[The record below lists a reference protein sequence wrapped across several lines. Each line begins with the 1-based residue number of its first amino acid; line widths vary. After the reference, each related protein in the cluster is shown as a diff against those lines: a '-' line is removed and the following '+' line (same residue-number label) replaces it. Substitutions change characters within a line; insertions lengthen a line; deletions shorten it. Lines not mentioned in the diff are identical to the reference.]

1 VGLTR
6 AEYASLYG
14 PTVGDR
20 LRLGDTDLFVTVE
33 ADDGRPGHEPLA
45 GFGKTVRDGLLTTGD
60 LPLDE
65 ALDVVV
71 TNVVLVD
78 PVLGVRK
85 TSIGVRD
92 GRVVAVGRAGDPQA
106 DDAVTVPISA
116 ATGVVAAEGLI
127 ATPGAIDAHVHLIGP
142 QLVPAALAGGTTT
155 MAAMSYSGAFDLGIN
170 PRANL
175 DNLLRAWRA
184 VPINLLPIV
193 RGSTANAAFLDD
205 LAALGAGAYKVH
217 EDVGAYPWVLD
228 AVLAAAERHD
238 MQVALHA
245 DGLGESATLE
255 ETLAAIDGRAVHA
268 YHVEGCGGGPVNLLE
283 AVSLDNVL
291 PSSTSPTVPFG
302 ANAVAEHEEMI
313 RTVHRL
319 SPLLPGDTAAARGRI
334 RAWTMAAE
342 SVLHDLGAISMM
354 SSDSM
359 GMGRVGEVT
368 RRTWQLAHV
377 MARAAGD
384 AGAAGVNERVLRYL
398 AKLTI
403 NPALVHGIAHEVG
416 SLQPGK
422 LADIVLW
429 RPAFFGAKPQLVLK
443 SGFPVWAPLA
453 SGSGSTRI
461 GEPLVQGPL
470 WGGTGDA
477 PAHLATVF
485 SAATGAERVRAAW
498 GGPVALVRATRTV
511 RKADLPRNGATP
523 AVEVDGERC
532 EVRIDG
538 EPVRLEPAAD
548 LPLNRAYFLT

>member
-1 VGLTR
+1 MGLTR

-14 PTVGDR
+14 PTTGDR
-20 LRLGDTDLFVTVE
+20 VRLGDTDLFVTVE
-33 ADDGRPGHEPLA
+33 ADDGRPGHEPVV
-45 GFGKTVRDGLLTTGD
+45 GFGKTVRDGLLATGER
-60 LPLDE
+60 PLDQ

-85 TSIGVRD
+85 TSIGVRE
-92 GRVVAVGRAGDPQA
+92 GRVAAVGRAGDPDR
-106 DDAVTVPISA
+106 DDGVTVPISA
-116 ATGVVAAEGLI
+116 ATGVVAGEGLI
-127 ATPGAIDAHVHLIGP
+127 ATPGTIDSHVHLIGP
-142 QLVPAALAGGTTT
+142 QLVPAALAGATTT

-175 DNLLRAWRA
+175 DNILRAWRA

-193 RGSTANAAFLDD
+193 RGSTANADFLDD

-217 EDVGAYPWVLD
+217 EDVGAYPWVVD

-255 ETLAAIDGRAVHA
+255 ETLAAIGGRAVHA

-283 AVSLDNVL
+283 AVSHDNVL

-302 ANAVAEHEEMI
+302 VNAVAEHEEMI

-319 SPLLPGDTAAARGRI
+319 NPLLPFDTAAARGRI

-384 AGAAGVNERVLRYL
+384 DGTNERVLRYL

-416 SLQPGK
+416 SLEPGK

-429 RPAFFGAKPQLVLK
+429 RPAFFGAKPQLILK
-443 SGFPVWAPLA
+443 SGFPVWGPLA
-453 SGSGSTRI
+453 SGSGSTRL
-461 GEPLVQGPL
+461 GEPLVQGAL
-470 WGGTGDA
+470 WGGTGA
-477 PAHLATVF
+477 GPAHLATVF
-485 SAATGAERVRAAW
+485 SAATGIERARGAW
-498 GGPVALVRATRTV
+498 GGPVALVRGTRTV

-523 AVEVDGERC
+523 AVEVDGERR

-538 EPVRLEPAAD
+538 EPVRLEPAGE
-548 LPLNRAYFLT
+548 LPLNRAYFLA